1 MMAKMFY
8 TLEEAQA
15 ALSLSEDQ
23 IKQLSRSGKLRE
35 FRDGSRLMFK
45 ADQIDALRADANSGS
60 DSGMDEL
67 DLAPSDTG
75 GPIGLAD
82 TGPGMVSPSDSDS
95 DDIGSGNFDIDD
107 EDDLAPEVVG
117 PGASASMISLADTG
131 GGSTGPGRS
140 GASAAGMGLKSDTAM
155 AIDASGIGMSSPGGD
170 KSPGATGGGSGVTLL
185 GADEA
190 TADPSEQTAI
200 NSAVSDQINLEG
212 IGSGSGLLDL
222 TRESDDTSLGAELL
236 DEISPG
242 GSVGGSM
249 AGSIGSVGGSMG
261 SMGGEF
267 GSGIGGSLGDSGP
280 VAVGDTGVAPAAV
293 GPVVDRTAVVSTR
306 AAVVEAADPM
316 APAFGAASLAAALCV
331 LVAAIALAAAATGVS
346 LRNTFLDGI
355 RDTSIWYLFG
365 GGVVLAVIFFVV
377 GMFVGKARA

>member
-8 TLEEAQA
+8 TLEEAQD
-15 ALSLSEDQ
+15 ALSLNEEE
-23 IKQLSRSGKLRE
+23 IKQLGREGKLRE

-45 ADQIDALRADANSGS
+45 ADQIDALRNEGVGSGS
-60 DSGMDEL
+60 GLDEL

-82 TGPGMVSPSDSDS
+82 TGPGLVSPSDTDAEEGISDQI
-95 DDIGSGNFDIDD
+95 DLDD
-107 EDDLAPEVVG
+107 EDDLAPEVVR

-131 GGSTGPGRS
+131 AGSRV

-170 KSPGATGGGSGVTLL
+170 KSPGATGESGLTML

-200 NSAVSDQINLEG
+200 NSSVSDQINLEG

-249 AGSIGSVGGSMG
+249 GPMGSVGGSMG

-267 GSGIGGSLGDSGP
+267 GSGLGGSLGDSGP
-280 VAVGDTGVAPAAV
+280 VAVGDTGIAPAAA
-293 GPVVDRTAVVSTR
+293 GPVVDRTPVVGVR

-316 APAFGAASLAAALCV
+316 SAAFGAASLAAALCV
-331 LVAAIALAAAATGVS
+331 LVAGIALAAAATGVS

-365 GGVVLAVIFFVV
+365 GGLVLAVIFFVV
-377 GMFVGKARA
+377 GMVIGRARA